1 MSVHTVPVPTSA
13 PVTAPSRYVRR
24 LDELRLGDAGLA
36 GGKGANLGELI
47 GAGVPVPPGFVVTVD
62 AYLDAVD
69 AAGVRAE
76 LRRQMAGLDAEQ
88 PADVAERA
96 RLGRALIDAVPL
108 PPAVV
113 EEVLAAYR
121 ELLLDGTV
129 PVAVRSS
136 AAGEDS
142 AGTSF
147 AGMNESFTNVS
158 GEQDLLVAV
167 RRCWRSLFGDRAMT
181 YRASQGLRTEPAI
194 AVVVQRMVAAE
205 RSGVMF
211 TQDPT
216 GHDRDCLVIEAA
228 WGQGEVV
235 VGGLVEPDGYVVE
248 QIPSGGLAL
257 RRVHVGNQ
265 AFEIVRGPDGC
276 DLRRNVPVA
285 RGRARVLD
293 DAMVLEVARVGVA
306 TEAHYGVPQD
316 VEWCTEGSK
325 LWFVQSRPIT
335 AMAPAPAPAPAS
347 APVMAEAADRAR
359 PLVTGLSASRG
370 TATGVVR
377 ILSLISDGDRLQ
389 PGDVLVTTMT
399 KPDWLPL
406 MRRAAAVVTDGGG
419 ITCHAAV
426 VCRELGI
433 PCVVGARD
441 ATSVLLD
448 GQLVTVDAE
457 RGTVSPGAVARA
469 VVPVAT
475 PALVTTDAPAEPP
488 LSTKIMVNLALPE
501 EAERAARL
509 PVDGVGLLRAELLLV
524 EALGG
529 EHPRA
534 LLADGRGDVF
544 VTAMADALVAM
555 ASPFG
560 HRPVI
565 YRTTDLRTNEFRDLR
580 GGDRFEPV
588 EANPMIGYRG
598 CARYLNEPDLFALE
612 LEAVARARTQAPNLH
627 LMLPFVRTRR
637 ELAAV
642 LRLIDASPLGHQ
654 HGLQRWIM
662 AEVPSVVHWLP
673 AYAGL
678 GIHGV
683 SIGSN
688 DLTQLV
694 LGVDRDSTALA
705 NLFDETDE
713 AVLDTI
719 GQIVQ
724 RAHGCGLTVSLCG
737 QAPSQD
743 ANFARHLIRMG
754 IDSISVNPDS
764 VAAVRHVVMS
774 AERDLVTDAV
784 TSGRPGLPPL

>member
-1 MSVHTVPVPTSA
+1 MSAHTDLVPTSA
-13 PVTAPSRYVRR
+13 APASARATTPGRYVRR
-24 LDELRLGDAGLA
+24 FTELGLADATLA
-36 GGKGANLGELI
+36 GGKGANLGELTQ
-47 GAGVPVPPGFVVTVD
+47 AGLPVPPGFVVTVD

-76 LRRQMAGLDAEQ
+76 LRRQTAGLDDQE

-96 RLGRALIDAVPL
+96 RLGRALLDAVPL
-108 PPAVV
+108 PSAVV
-113 EEVLAAYR
+113 EAVLAAYR
-121 ELLLDGTV
+121 ELLLPGTV

-142 AGTSF
+142 AEASF

-158 GEQDLLVAV
+158 GEEQLLVAV
-167 RRCWRSLFGDRAMT
+167 RGCWRSLFGDRAMT

-194 AVVVQRMVAAE
+194 AVVVQTMVAAE

-216 GHDRDCLVIEAA
+216 GRDGDCLVIEAA

-248 QIPSGGLAL
+248 RMTPSGVAL

-265 AFEIVRGPDGC
+265 AFEIVRGPHGH
-276 DLRRNVPVA
+276 DLRRNLPVA
-285 RGRARVLD
+285 KGRARVLD
-293 DAMVLEVARVGVA
+293 DATVLELARFGLA
-306 TEAHYGVPQD
+306 TEAHYRVAQD
-316 VEWCTEGSK
+316 IEWCTEGSR

-335 AMAPAPAPAPAS
+335 ALPPARPA
-347 APVMAEAADRAR
+347 APVPAGSGEATR

-370 TATGVVR
+370 SATGVVR

-419 ITCHAAV
+419 VTCHAAV
-426 VCRELGI
+426 VSRELGI
-433 PCVVGARD
+433 PCVVGARG
-441 ATSVLLD
+441 ATSVLHD
-448 GQLVTVDAE
+448 GQVVTVDAE
-457 RGTVSPGAVARA
+457 RGTVLAGAVDLASA
-469 VVPVAT
+469 PSPAAVAT
-475 PALVTTDAPAEPP
+475 DVPTEPP
-488 LSTKIMVNLALPE
+488 LGTRIMVNLALPE
-501 EAERAARL
+501 EAERAALL

-544 VTAMADALVAM
+544 VTAMADALLTM
-555 ASPFG
+555 AHPFG

-598 CARYLNEPDLFALE
+598 CARYLSEPDLFALE
-612 LEAVARARTQAPNLH
+612 LEAVARARIQAPNLH
-627 LMLPFVRTRR
+627 IMLPFVRTRW

-642 LRLIDASPLGHQ
+642 LELIDASPLGHQ
-654 HGLQRWIM
+654 HDLQRWIM

-673 AYAGL
+673 AYAAL

-694 LGVDRDSTALA
+694 LGVDRDAASLA
-705 NLFDETDE
+705 DLFDESDG

-724 RAHGCGLTVSLCG
+724 RAHRCGLTVSLCG
-737 QAPSQD
+737 QAPSRD
-743 ANFARHLIRMG
+743 ADFARHLVRMG

-764 VAAVRHVVMS
+764 VAAVRHVVGS
-774 AERDLVTDAV
+774 AERELVMEAV
-784 TSGRPGLPPL
+784 RSGRQGLPPL